1 MSKVSSCTT
10 AYFLKARTKKPA
22 VLGLSMPTSRIRA
35 IPLPTRRYCRTC
47 RSDPRPPA
55 TMYSFFPRTLCPSFK
70 GSRSLK
76 LNRMNQAKIGSL
88 TGGEKVIELKQN
100 SFSQCVTID
109 VTEKPHRSCDMITVS
124 WLGLFVTFGRV
135 PLIRGP
141 VVDRAPVLGTNER
154 ETQSCLPNLDEIV
167 VYSSSEFSVYR
178 CSHE

>member
-1 MSKVSSCTT
+1 
-10 AYFLKARTKKPA
+10 
-22 VLGLSMPTSRIRA
+22 
-35 IPLPTRRYCRTC
+35 
-47 RSDPRPPA
+47 
-55 TMYSFFPRTLCPSFK
+55 
-70 GSRSLK
+70 
-76 LNRMNQAKIGSL
+76 
-88 TGGEKVIELKQN
+88 
-100 SFSQCVTID
+100 
-109 VTEKPHRSCDMITVS
+109 MITVS